1 MDIPGSHQ
9 PPKRKRDPKRNKEQQ
24 KRYRQRL
31 YAAPNGIEE
40 TKALHRR
47 RYYERM
53 DRLKVSGEYEA
64 FKAKKTEEGMRR
76 YHAMTEEQRNIVK
89 RKNAQCQRNWMQK
102 MKDKGL
108 YEAYK
113 QRLNAR
119 RREIAREKKEA
130 LGEEGWKALQKQRY
144 DQRMESIRLREWR
157 WLDEALE
164 HPFPLPWLP
173 LDWAEL
179 VPEEE
184 DKVQTL
190 RAEALQKMDKYL

>member
-1 MDIPGSHQ
+1 MDTPGSHQ
-9 PPKRKRDPKRNKEQQ
+9 PPKRKRDPKRSKAQQ

-53 DRLKVSGEYEA
+53 DRLKASGEYEA
-64 FKAKKTEEGMRR
+64 FKAKKTGEGIRR
-76 YHAMTEEQRNIVK
+76 YHAMTEEQRAEIK

-102 MKDKGL
+102 MKDEGL

-119 RREIAREKKEA
+119 RREISREKKEA
-130 LGEEGWKALQKQRY
+130 LGEERWKAVQKQRY
-144 DQRMESIRLREWR
+144 DQRMEAIRLRNWR

-164 HPFPLPWLP
+164 LPFPLP
-173 LDWAEL
+173 
-179 VPEEE
+179 
-184 DKVQTL
+184 
-190 RAEALQKMDKYL
+190 

>member
-1 MDIPGSHQ
+1 MDTPGSRQ
-9 PPKRKRDPKRNKEQQ
+9 PPRRKRDPEKSKKQQ
-24 KRYRQRL
+24 KQYRQRL

-53 DRLKVSGEYEA
+53 DRLKASGEYEA
-64 FKAKKTEEGMRR
+64 FKAKKTGEGKRR
-76 YHAMTEEQRNIVK
+76 YHAMTEEQRSEVK

-108 YEAYK
+108 YEACK
-113 QRLNAR
+113 VRLNAR
-119 RREIAREKKEA
+119 RREISREKKKA
-130 LGEEGWKALQKQRY
+130 LGEEGWKARQKQRY
-144 DQRMESIRLREWR
+144 DQRMEAIRLRNWR

-173 LDWAEL
+173 LDWAES
-179 VPEEE
+179 VSEE
-184 DKVQTL
+184 DKVHAL
-190 RAEALQKMDKYL
+190 CAEALRQIVKCL

>member
-1 MDIPGSHQ
+1 MDTPGSHQ
-9 PPKRKRDPKRNKEQQ
+9 PPKRKRDPKRSKAQQ

-53 DRLKVSGEYEA
+53 DRLKASGEYEA
-64 FKAKKTEEGMRR
+64 FKAKKTGEGMRR
-76 YHAMTEEQRNIVK
+76 YHAMTDEQRAEVK

-144 DQRMESIRLREWR
+144 DQRMESIRLRNWQ
-157 WLDEALE
+157 WLDDALE
-164 HPFPLPWLP
+164 CPFPLPWLP
-173 LDWAEL
+173 LDWAES
-179 VPEEE
+179 VPEE
-184 DKVQTL
+184 DKVHAL
-190 RAEALQKMDKYL
+190 CAEALRQLVKCL